1 MEKAFPYLI
10 ESDPALMTF
19 APRTQL
25 HLYLQWVNVC
35 VALSH
40 NCALNVKAVVAA
52 SNQYQVPS
60 RGLLRDCEIF
70 ANIRFKLYDTYT
82 SARRY
87 HRSREL
93 GNYFQSNYLFRCEA
107 SLLVG
112 MSVCPSFK
120 VTEIF
125 IIFKYR

>member
-1 MEKAFPYLI
+1 
-10 ESDPALMTF
+10 MTF

-70 ANIRFKLYDTYT
+70 ANIRFKLYGTYT

-93 GNYFQSNYLFRCEA
+93 GNYFQSNYLVATNSDFDRI
-107 SLLVG
+107 LNTKYY
-112 MSVCPSFK
+112 SFLGIY
-120 VTEIF
+120 EYR
-125 IIFKYR
+125 IIFVPGN

>member
-19 APRTQL
+19 ALGTQL

-93 GNYFQSNYLFRCEA
+93 GNYFQSNYLFVSGSRDW
-107 SLLVG
+107 S
-112 MSVCPSFK
+112 
-120 VTEIF
+120 F
-125 IIFKYR
+125 IISVLVRVRVCHECSSP

>member
-70 ANIRFKLYDTYT
+70 ANIRFTLYGTYT

-87 HRSREL
+87 HRSRER
-93 GNYFQSNYLFRCEA
+93 GNYFQSNYLFVSGSRDW
-107 SLLVG
+107 S
-112 MSVCPSFK
+112 
-120 VTEIF
+120 F
-125 IIFKYR
+125 IISVLVRVRVCHECSSP